1 MSVATPANA
10 AAAALTGAANAY
22 IPVGSN
28 TAFAITAGT
37 TALAAST
44 LYTWGYTCTQ

>member
-1 MSVATPANA
+1 
-10 AAAALTGAANAY
+10 
-22 IPVGSN
+22 VGSN

-37 TALAAST
+37 TALAATT